1 MRTNDLSRQRKGGGP
16 TTIDFTL
23 EPAGEV
29 SRMCRYAKLRF
40 FSEVTHV

>member
-1 MRTNDLSRQRKGGGP
+1 MMTPPAQGP
-16 TTIDFTL
+16 PIASPQS
-23 EPAGEV
+23 PAGEV